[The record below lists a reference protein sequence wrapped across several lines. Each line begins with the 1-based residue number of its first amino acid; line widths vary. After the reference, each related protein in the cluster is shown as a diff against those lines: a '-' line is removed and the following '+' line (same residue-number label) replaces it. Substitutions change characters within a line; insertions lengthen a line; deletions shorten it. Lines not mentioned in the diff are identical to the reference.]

1 MSWYEVSRVD
11 DLVTRIEE
19 PHVDD
24 LLRANTW
31 LVGDVLV
38 DAGLGVVPLR
48 PLLPPVTHVVLTHAH
63 LDHMGAAHEFDRV
76 SAHPLEPVD
85 QGGRG
90 SLQGPALARILGLPD
105 ALPALMIEEL
115 PYEDYDPS
123 AYRLEPV
130 RTSRPVNDGDLVGRL
145 RVLHLPGHTRGSIA
159 LLDEERRTLFS
170 GDVIYDGRLLDELPE
185 SNRDDYRRSLQRLL
199 ALDIDT
205 VHPGHGDSFSG
216 DRLRELVDNYLAS
229 GTTRHAVEPS
239 E

>member
-1 MSWYEVSRVD
+1 
-11 DLVTRIEE
+11 
-19 PHVDD
+19 
-24 LLRANTW
+24 
-31 LVGDVLV
+31 
-38 DAGLGVVPLR
+38 
-48 PLLPPVTHVVLTHAH
+48 
-63 LDHMGAAHEFDRV
+63 MGAAHEFDRV

-90 SLQGPALARILGLPD
+90 SLEGPAFARILGRHD
-105 ALPALMIEEL
+105 TLPALLIEEL
-115 PYEDYDPS
+115 PEDYDPS

-130 RTSRPVNDGDLVGRL
+130 RASRPVTDGDLVGRL

-170 GDVIYDGRLLDELPE
+170 GDVIYDSRLLDELHE

-205 VHPGHGDSFSG
+205 VHPGHGDSFAG
-216 DRLRELVDNYLAS
+216 DRLRELVDNYLSA
-229 GTTRHAVEPS
+229 GTAGHAVEPS